1 MQFVFVDHANRLIP
15 IEQIERNRNN
25 GGLERG
31 CAPVLRRPACDGVV
45 PVITGMS
52 LRAKAVRLE
61 LPIEGL
67 NGVQRRGTRS
77 CCRGVRDG
85 GSAMAIW
92 GKGGEL
98 VFGARKRRTYLIFRL
113 GEAGQAR
120 SRNERDESKN

>member
-1 MQFVFVDHANRLIP
+1 VSVDHGTGLIAFA
-15 IEQIERNRNN
+15 QIERNRDN
-25 GGLERG
+25 GGLGRS

-45 PVITGMS
+45 PVITGMC

-85 GSAMAIW
+85 GSTSAIW
-92 GKGGEL
+92 CKRGEL
-98 VFGARKRRTYLIFRL
+98 AFGAHKRGTYLIFRL
-113 GEAGQAR
+113 GEDSQTR
-120 SRNERDESKN
+120 SRNKRDE